1 MTRSRGVRGQAGF
14 ATASVTVA
22 LAGVLVLVVC
32 GLAWFALHPP
42 HASQT
47 PKLVLPTTPAQNGT
61 GQGTNQDG
69 SAGASVPVSV
79 QDSNA
84 RMRLRYA
91 WLAATD
97 WARGHHMSF
106 SGLSP
111 ATEVRLLRRSGV
123 EVMLRGEGRLVL
135 TKFDRAGRA
144 TWAAISI
151 RVASGG
157 DLLLVTRSKSGHAFC
172 FVQKG
177 HTTGIGPGDAH
188 SLGGCSVRWG

>member
-1 MTRSRGVRGQAGF
+1 MARSRRARGQEGF
-14 ATASVTVA
+14 VTAPVTLA
-22 LAGVLVLVVC
+22 LAGVLALVVC

-47 PKLVLPTTPAQNGT
+47 PRLVLPSTPADTGANGSGSQN
-61 GQGTNQDG
+61 QH
-69 SAGASVPVSV
+69 VPVSV
-79 QDSNA
+79 QDANA

-97 WARGHHMSF
+97 WARDHHASF

-111 ATEVRLLRRSGV
+111 VAERRLLLRSGV

-135 TKFDRAGRA
+135 TKFDVGRRA
-144 TWAAISI
+144 TWGVVSI
-151 RVASGG
+151 RAASGD

-177 HTTGIGPGDAH
+177 HSTGIGPGDAH
-188 SLGGCSVRWG
+188 SVGGCSVRWG